1 VCVVMLSAVILSVIM
16 LNVVAPEDLL
26 STTSNCNHRLSA
38 KNKKMDN
45 LKSMFKNIFYSSLV
59 LRQNK
64 LECLSLARFFNET
77 PILGVS
83 LVSILLRVT

>member
-1 VCVVMLSAVILSVIM
+1 MLSAVILSVIM

-38 KNKKMDN
+38 KNKKN
-45 LKSMFKNIFYSSLV
+45 GKPKVNVQKLFFYSSLV

-64 LECLSLARFFNET
+64 LECLSLARF
-77 PILGVS
+77 LKK
-83 LVSILLRVT
+83 LLFWV